1 MTLSLPM
8 SNEIDM
14 SGPIVCGVDD
24 SAGARNAAV
33 AAVALSARRGLPL
46 IFVHVTPGALRLSLW
61 DRERKHALGESMS
74 IGMELLE
81 RTIGRVAHGRDS
93 IIRVAMGKPAERLSI
108 FAASLGAEMVVVG
121 SRRRRLFRARRLG
134 SVSRSLI
141 GLCER
146 PVLVVSPGA
155 RMPDTAVD
163 VERGERASV
172 LCGIDASPASRHAA
186 EVASRLA
193 ARLDD
198 RLVLAHAYP
207 PLRAGLGRGYES
219 GPLVSRWR
227 AAPTLLDGA
236 RASLQ
241 HLAGPDPE
249 LTLEPGSP
257 RKALVEATKR
267 EAAELLVVGSD
278 GLGTPGRRS
287 VAEMLVASCPIPVL
301 VVPAPADLAG
311 TERDQDRGDER
322 LAAA

>member
-1 MTLSLPM
+1 MTLSVPM
-8 SNEIDM
+8 SNEVDM

-33 AAVALSARRGLPL
+33 AAVALSARCGLPL

-61 DRERKHALGESMS
+61 DREHKHALGESMS
-74 IGMELLE
+74 IDMELLE
-81 RTIGRVAHGRDS
+81 RTIGRVAHGHDS
-93 IIRVAMGKPAERLSI
+93 IIRVAMGTAAERLSS

-121 SRRRRLFRARRLG
+121 SRRRRAFRARGLG

-146 PVLVVSPGA
+146 PVLVVSPGV
-155 RMPDTAVD
+155 RMPDTAAD

-172 LCGIDASPASRHAA
+172 VCGMNASPASRHAA

-193 ARLDD
+193 TRLDD
-198 RLVLAHAYP
+198 RLVLAHAYS
-207 PLRAGLGRGYES
+207 PLRAGVERGYES

-227 AAPTLLDGA
+227 AAPMLLDGA
-236 RASLQ
+236 RVSLQ

-249 LTLEPGSP
+249 LSLEPGIP
-257 RKALVEATKR
+257 RNALIEAAKR

-287 VAEMLVASCPIPVL
+287 VAEVLVASCPIPVL
-301 VVPAPADLAG
+301 VVSAPTDLTGAER
-311 TERDQDRGDER
+311 ERDQGDER